1 MRRTPMK
8 MQSLVLCAALGLVAG
23 TVGAQDMKKDS
34 MSKGAMKPMTMKECN
49 DYMAMA
55 AKDAMKK
62 EADKDKMCAE
72 MKKDGG
78 MMKSDSTMKK
88 EAAPKK

>member
-1 MRRTPMK
+1 MK
-8 MQSLVLCAALGLVAG
+8 MQSLALCLSLALVAG
-23 TVGAQDMKKDS
+23 SVAAQDAKKDS
-34 MSKGAMKPMTMKECN
+34 MSKSATKPMTMQECN

-55 AKDAMKK
+55 GKDATKKDAKKDTMCADMMKK
-62 EADKDKMCAE
+62 E
-72 MKKDGG
+72 GG

>member
-1 MRRTPMK
+1 
-8 MQSLVLCAALGLVAG
+8 MQSLALCAALALFAG
-23 TVGAQDMKKDS
+23 TVAAQDAKKDS
-34 MSKGAMKPMTMKECN
+34 MQKGAMKPMTMKECN

-55 AKDAMKK
+55 AKDAAKK
-62 EADKDKMCAE
+62 DASKDTMCADM

-78 MMKSDSTMKK
+78 MMKK

>member
-1 MRRTPMK
+1 MK
-8 MQSLVLCAALGLVAG
+8 MLSLAFCTALALVAS
-23 TVGAQDMKKDS
+23 TVAAQDAKKDS
-34 MSKGAMKPMTMKECN
+34 MSKSAPMTMKECN

-55 AKDAMKK
+55 GKDATKK
-62 EADKDKMCAE
+62 DAKKDSMCADM

-88 EAAPKK
+88 DAAPKK

>member
-1 MRRTPMK
+1 MK
-8 MQSLVLCAALGLVAG
+8 MQSLVLCAALALVAG

-34 MSKGAMKPMTMKECN
+34 MSKGAMKPMTMKECD
-49 DYMAMA
+49 DYMAVA

-62 EADKDKMCAE
+62 DANKDKMCADM

-78 MMKSDSTMKK
+78 MMKK

>member
-1 MRRTPMK
+1 MK
-8 MQSLVLCAALGLVAG
+8 MQSLALCAALALVAG
-23 TVGAQDMKKDS
+23 TVGAQDAKKDS
-34 MSKGAMKPMTMKECN
+34 MSKSAMKPMTMKECN

-55 AKDAMKK
+55 GKDAAKK
-62 EADKDKMCAE
+62 DAGKDRMCADM

-78 MMKSDSTMKK
+78 MMKSDSSMKK